1 MNPRFPGTFDDRLKP
16 AAISSYLLQNSAP
29 PPSQTMFSPTPFHQW
44 TTPLSN
50 EHKSNASLSF
60 LLLGYLDQKDS
71 WLRLVCTSKGWKN
84 LVTLRAHVAFVH
96 QAARPWRSSGND
108 HYAHWSKMGYAWG
121 VGLLRWSNLRKDLLI
136 SPPKDRQCVRL
147 KQSEIDLDRFYKDHE
162 QLPGLPIILTDLT
175 ETWSSCPTK
184 KKKKKKKSEEEEEEE
199 EEENNSDEQNLD
211 KQISSSSSSST
222 TTWTMKHFLERF
234 SDEWFRFDDLHGEEM
249 SFLDYYVYSS
259 VVTRDDSPLA
269 LYDSQ
274 FGEFED
280 EPENESEADEDD
292 NKDEGGGEG
301 GGGKHQVSPRADL
314 VSEYDVPAF
323 FRDDMFSIVTTAD
336 INDLPTT
343 TDNLLRPPF
352 RWVLIGPERSGAFFS
367 FFFLSFA
374 VVASFSL
381 SLSLSVCLSLSLL
394 SFSLSPI
401 VLTTIHRHGS
411 PH

>member
-1 MNPRFPGTFDDRLKP
+1 
-16 AAISSYLLQNSAP
+16 
-29 PPSQTMFSPTPFHQW
+29 
-44 TTPLSN
+44 
-50 EHKSNASLSF
+50 
-60 LLLGYLDQKDS
+60 
-71 WLRLVCTSKGWKN
+71 
-84 LVTLRAHVAFVH
+84 
-96 QAARPWRSSGND
+96 
-108 HYAHWSKMGYAWG
+108 
-121 VGLLRWSNLRKDLLI
+121 
-136 SPPKDRQCVRL
+136 
-147 KQSEIDLDRFYKDHE
+147 
-162 QLPGLPIILTDLT
+162 LTDLT

-381 SLSLSVCLSLSLL
+381 SLCLSVCLSLSLL

>member
-1 MNPRFPGTFDDRLKP
+1 
-16 AAISSYLLQNSAP
+16 
-29 PPSQTMFSPTPFHQW
+29 
-44 TTPLSN
+44 
-50 EHKSNASLSF
+50 
-60 LLLGYLDQKDS
+60 
-71 WLRLVCTSKGWKN
+71 
-84 LVTLRAHVAFVH
+84 
-96 QAARPWRSSGND
+96 
-108 HYAHWSKMGYAWG
+108 MGYAWG
-121 VGLLRWSNLRKDLLI
+121 VGHLRWLKLRKDLHI

-184 KKKKKKKSEEEEEEE
+184 KKKKRSEEEEE
-199 EEENNSDEQNLD
+199 EEENNTDEQNLD

-280 EPENESEADEDD
+280 EPEADEDD
-292 NKDEGGGEG
+292 DKDEGEG
-301 GGGKHQVSPRADL
+301 GGLKHQVSPRTDL

-323 FRDDMFSIVTTAD
+323 FRDDMFSIVTTAE

-381 SLSLSVCLSLSLL
+381 SLSLSLSSFCSCVL
-394 SFSLSPI
+394 SF
-401 VLTTIHRHGS
+401 HH
-411 PH
+411 